1 MTKCK
6 KTNGVSIS
14 GSVIDAILLLIL
26 FILLLGDC
34 LQKSLRLHRFKSD
47 WDEIWQDCFSSECAS
62 IDKVRFPIWRHTF
75 KMAPWRDFMQKA
87 AICLVHMQLCMQHMQ
102 KHPLLPTNNPVYSS
116 WSIYYIIFVI
126 LVCSENKIKSL
137 LNSLSVTTK

>member
-62 IDKVRFPIWRHTF
+62 IDKVRFPI
-75 KMAPWRDFMQKA
+75 
-87 AICLVHMQLCMQHMQ
+87 
-102 KHPLLPTNNPVYSS
+102 
-116 WSIYYIIFVI
+116 
-126 LVCSENKIKSL
+126 
-137 LNSLSVTTK
+137 